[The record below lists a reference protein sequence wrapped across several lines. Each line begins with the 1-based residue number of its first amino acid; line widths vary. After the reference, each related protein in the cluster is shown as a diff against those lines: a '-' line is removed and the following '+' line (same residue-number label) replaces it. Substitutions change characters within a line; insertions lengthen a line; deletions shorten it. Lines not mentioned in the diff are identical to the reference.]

1 MPRRADGI
9 LGESADTTDGGSAG
23 QRNLIRTGTKPMPAN
38 SQMRAGGEPLRW
50 TPAWVLTISFL
61 TPASAWAL
69 HSVMPDMVAWYVGV
83 MGWLILTPE
92 KVMRLRLSQVQ
103 ADPNARNANGLQKQ
117 VEPAATSLKSPTEA
131 TEHASGADTASAE
144 TNAAKAKKSRSRARK
159 PKALTLAEVKALTG
173 SADRA
178 VVWSQ
183 VGPGKFVRSP
193 GEENGDQGS
202 EGDSNLSAEPDHGS
216 QVIEAV
222 ARTTTVLKDD
232 DAETADDDDRA

>member
-1 MPRRADGI
+1 MP
-9 LGESADTTDGGSAG
+9 S
-23 QRNLIRTGTKPMPAN
+23 N
-38 SQMRAGGEPLRW
+38 SQMRAGGETLRW

-92 KVMRLRLSQVQ
+92 KVMRLRLSHIQ
-103 ADPNARNANGLQKQ
+103 ADPNARNANGLQKH
-117 VEPAATSLKSPTEA
+117 VEPAATSLKPPTEA
-131 TEHASGADTASAE
+131 TEHASGADTATAE
-144 TNAAKAKKSRSRARK
+144 NNATKAKKSRSRARK

-193 GEENGDQGS
+193 GDENPDAGTD
-202 EGDSNLSAEPDHGS
+202 AEPILADDPAHGS

-222 ARTTTVLKDD
+222 ARTSAVMKDD
-232 DAETADDDDRA
+232 DADDDDRA